1 MARPITIVGN
11 WKMNQSIPEIKAFF
25 AGLKQAQ
32 GSYSSQAWVAP
43 QFIHIPL
50 VQTLATECGIKVG
63 SQNCAG
69 HEKGAYTGEVS
80 PVALKEMGVNFTI
93 IGHSE
98 RRSLYKETDAELNEK
113 VLLALKQGLTV
124 IFCVGE
130 TLEQR
135 EKGQMK
141 DVITH
146 QMKEGLKNIP
156 NGFERVLVA
165 YEPVWAIGTGKTATP
180 EQAEEVHDLIR
191 NKLAGGLGF
200 NPDQLIILYGGSV
213 KPSNINQLLAQKD
226 IDGALVGGAS
236 LKAADFVA
244 LCQGKKG

>member
-11 WKMNQSIPEIKAFF
+11 WKMNQSLPEIKAFF
-25 AGLKQAQ
+25 AGLKAAQ
-32 GSYSSQAWVAP
+32 DSYTSQAWVAP

-50 VQTLATECGIKVG
+50 VQTLAAECGIKVG

-80 PVALKEMGVNFTI
+80 PVALKEMGVDFTI

-130 TLEQR
+130 TLAQR
-135 EKGQMK
+135 EAGQMK
-141 DVITH
+141 AVITQ
-146 QMKEGLKNIP
+146 QMQEGLKNIP
-156 NGFERVLVA
+156 SGFERVLVA

-191 NKLAGGLGF
+191 HKLAGGLGF
-200 NPDQLIILYGGSV
+200 NPAQLTILYGGSV
-213 KPSNINQLLAQKD
+213 KPSNINQLLTQPD

-236 LKAADFVA
+236 LKAPDFVA
-244 LCQGKKG
+244 LCQGKKA